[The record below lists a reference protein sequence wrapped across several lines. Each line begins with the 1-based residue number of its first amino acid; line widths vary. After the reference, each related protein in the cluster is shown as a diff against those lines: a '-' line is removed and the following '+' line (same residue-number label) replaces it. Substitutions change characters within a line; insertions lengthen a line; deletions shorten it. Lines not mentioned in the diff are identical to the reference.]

1 MNTRTKSVLIYIGGI
16 VTGIILTFVILL
28 FVAKSNSDNPSN
40 DNKIIFE
47 QPQQKI
53 DAKSFEVL
61 QVLPDGNALATVK
74 SNENFGMI
82 VMLLAN
88 KNATYYDNQKIEVS
102 TGKCARQIGTYRYMT
117 RNNIEKTVPI
127 IDLLMNKD

>member
-40 DNKIIFE
+40 DNMIIFE

-61 QVLPDGNALATVK
+61 QVLPDGNALATVE

-88 KNATYYDNQKIEVS
+88 KNATYYDDQKIEVS

-127 IDLLMNKD
+127 IDIVNE

>member
-1 MNTRTKSVLIYIGGI
+1 MNIRTKSVLIYIGGI

-40 DNKIIFE
+40 DNMIIFE

-61 QVLPDGNALATVK
+61 QVLPDGNALATVE

-88 KNATYYDNQKIEVS
+88 KNATYYDDQKIEVS

-127 IDLLMNKD
+127 IDIVNE

>member
-1 MNTRTKSVLIYIGGI
+1 MNIRTKSVLIYIGGI

-40 DNKIIFE
+40 DNMIIFE

-61 QVLPDGNALATVK
+61 QVLPDGNALATVE

-127 IDLLMNKD
+127 IDIVNE